1 MTLLRIVSTIFVLAA
16 LAGCSRENPDVD
28 KVVRQAERQVERAA
42 VVLDDAAITA
52 KVKSALIA
60 DSRLSGLSID
70 VDTTKNIVTLRGT
83 VASDELRRHAEDIA
97 RKIEGVTDVKNDLSL
112 KPA

>member
-1 MTLLRIVSTIFVLAA
+1 MTLLRIASTIFVLAA

-28 KVVRQAERQVERAA
+28 KVARQAERQVERAA
-42 VVLDDAAITA
+42 VVLDDAAITT

-83 VASDELRRHAEDIA
+83 VASDELRRHAEDVA